1 MKKVLKIVANVVVW
15 ALLIMAFLI
24 TLLVFASSKN
34 GKTASLFGIT
44 PMAVESDSMS
54 PTFKKGDLIF
64 VKKIDDLYN
73 LKEGDVIT
81 FYTIIQGKRV
91 INTHRIVEINE
102 AENSRSFV
110 TRGDNNSIN
119 DELPAY
125 ASDIIGK
132 WTGKKFNGMG
142 KVLDFL
148 RTKKGF
154 FICILIPM
162 AIFFLYE
169 LYKFIVV
176 LIEVKKPKLSEE
188 DEEEIK
194 RKAVE
199 EYLAAKK
206 KEEDSTNETVD
217 DAEDSVDKTVKK
229 ESKKAANKAAKKADE
244 IQDDIENG
252 DDEVVDEI
260 DADVQENVAIAKEVV
275 DTEIKA

>member
-1 MKKVLKIVANVVVW
+1 MKKVLKIVANVVAW

-24 TLLVFASSKN
+24 TLLVFASSRN

-206 KEEDSTNETVD
+206 KEEDSTNE
-217 DAEDSVDKTVKK
+217 
-229 ESKKAANKAAKKADE
+229 

-252 DDEVVDEI
+252 VDEVVDEI